1 MTGRYA
7 KEIAAAKSATSK
19 SSTINDHKKKS
30 STPNKKSDPNEPRR
44 PKNGFYLFCD
54 SVRAQLTA
62 QNPGLPPKDIQVIMR
77 KEYKSLSKSQ
87 LTAWKEVAKQAHEQ
101 YRIAE
106 RNRLWRMTILCVLC
120 LSDI

>member
-19 SSTINDHKKKS
+19 SSTTNGNKKKS
-30 STPNKKSDPNEPRR
+30 TTPKKKPDPNEPRR
-44 PKNGFYLFCD
+44 PKNGFYLYCD
-54 SVRAQLTA
+54 SVRGQLTA
-62 QNPGLPPKDIQVIMR
+62 QNPGLPPKEIQVIMR

-101 YRIAE
+101 YRIELEAYE
-106 RNRLWRMTILCVLC
+106 KTLKK
-120 LSDI
+120 DD